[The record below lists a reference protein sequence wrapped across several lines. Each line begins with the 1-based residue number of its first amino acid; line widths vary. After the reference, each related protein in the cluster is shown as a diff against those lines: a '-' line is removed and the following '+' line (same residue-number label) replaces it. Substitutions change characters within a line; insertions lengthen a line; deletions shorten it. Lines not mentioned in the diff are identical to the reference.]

1 MLQTQPITRDAAAG
15 NPAAD
20 SRPFMSVKQVA
31 EYLNLNEKKVYA
43 LVNEGKIPGTK
54 ITGKWMFPRE
64 LVDRWILES
73 SHGGVL
79 TDRLII
85 AGSDDPLLYRI
96 SLQFANQIKSHA
108 LISYTATG
116 TRLGLDLLQANRVD
130 ACGLHWGPVEESLTR
145 HPALLRQYATHP
157 QWLLVRAFHREQ
169 GLMLD
174 PGSDLDQ
181 YNAESLV
188 TRPLRWFFRQDGA
201 GAQRFL
207 REFLMKQR
215 LVADQL
221 DVHGTAL
228 SEREAASA
236 VAMGLADIAPGTRGA
251 AREFNL
257 GFVPLGWEAFDIALS
272 RGVFFRRLFQDLLQR
287 IQSKPTRAHAELL
300 GGYDFTDCGRIL
312 WGDH

>member
-1 MLQTQPITRDAAAG
+1 MALSQSIDQNASGIGRND
-15 NPAAD
+15 D

-43 LVNEGKIPGTK
+43 LVNEGRIPGTK

-64 LVDRWILES
+64 LVDRWIMES

-79 TDRLII
+79 ADRLII

-108 LISYTATG
+108 LISYSATG

-169 GLMLD
+169 GLMVD
-174 PGSDLDQ
+174 PHSDLDQ
-181 YNAESLV
+181 LSAESLI
-188 TRPLRWFFRQDGA
+188 TRPLRWCFRQDGA

-215 LVADQL
+215 LVTDQL
-221 DVHGTAL
+221 DVHQTAL

-236 VAMGLADIAPGTRGA
+236 IAMDLADIAPGTRGA

-272 RGVFFRRLFQDLLQR
+272 RGVYFRRLFQDLLQR
-287 IQSKPTRAHAELL
+287 IQSKPARAHAEML